1 MKALHWRGSVKEW
14 GERKE
19 GRKRKEMNRKLM
31 KKENRRKPE
40 GIKYEDKDGEI
51 KKDDDTGTEKRRP
64 MQ

>member
-19 GRKRKEMNRKLM
+19 GRKRKELNRKPM

-40 GIKYEDKDGEI
+40 GIKYDRLQDSI
-51 KKDDDTGTEKRRP
+51 KFAIHAKLNRLII
-64 MQ
+64 Q